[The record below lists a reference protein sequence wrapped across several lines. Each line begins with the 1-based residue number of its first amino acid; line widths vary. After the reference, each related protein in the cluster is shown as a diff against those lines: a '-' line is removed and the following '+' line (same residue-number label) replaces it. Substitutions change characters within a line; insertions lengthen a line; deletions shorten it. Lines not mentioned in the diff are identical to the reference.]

1 VVQLGAGAG
10 CGMAKLQHRRAAEFS
25 LLFILLPLLLAWQG
39 EAMRRW
45 IIPQLLAFTA
55 LCLWLLLRDSGF
67 DRRQLTAWPRACR
80 PCLTRI
86 TAQLLVGGAA
96 VLALVYGHGPPGVE
110 PFALARERPLLWVA
124 VLLCYPILS
133 ALPQELIFR
142 VFFFH
147 RYRVLFPAV
156 WQRSLLSAAVFALS
170 HLVLGNWVAP
180 LLSLAGGLL
189 FAYTYAKTGSL
200 ALVALEHGLWGNWLF
215 TLGLGAYFYGG
226 HI

>member
-1 VVQLGAGAG
+1 MANLQL
-10 CGMAKLQHRRAAEFS
+10 RRAVEFS
-25 LLFILLPLLLAWQG
+25 VLFILLPLLLAWQG
-39 EAMRRW
+39 EVMRRW

-55 LCLWLLLRDSGF
+55 LCLWLLLRDPSF
-67 DRRQLTAWPRACR
+67 DRRRLTAWPRTWR
-80 PCLTRI
+80 PCLARI
-86 TAQLLVGGAA
+86 TALLLVGGAA
-96 VLALVYGHGPPGVE
+96 VLALAFGLPGVE
-110 PFALARERPLLWVA
+110 PFALPHERPILWLA
-124 VLLCYPILS
+124 VLLLYPVLS

-147 RYRVLFPAV
+147 RYRGLFPAP
-156 WQRSLLSAAVFALS
+156 WQLALVSATVFALA

-200 ALVALEHGLWGNWLF
+200 ALVTLEHGLWGNWLF